1 MAELSEHAQELLRN
15 PNVGFL
21 ATVDP
26 SGWPQ
31 VTPVWVDVQDGR
43 ILVNT
48 AIGRIKDRNV
58 RGDPRVAISV
68 AASNNPWDK
77 IDVRGRIVHIVEGDE
92 AERHID
98 RLAQKYI
105 GQDTYPFRA
114 PGERRVKLVIEPERV
129 HEMPR

>member
-77 IDVRGRIVHIVEGDE
+77 IDVRGRIVDIVEGDE

-105 GQDTYPFRA
+105 GQDTYPFRT

>member
-15 PNVGFL
+15 PNLGFL

-58 RGDPRVAISV
+58 RGDPRVAISI

-77 IDVRGRIVHIVEGDE
+77 IDVRGRIVDIVEGDE

-105 GQDTYPFRA
+105 GQETYPFRA

>member
-1 MAELSEHAQELLRN
+1 MAELSEHAQELLRK
-15 PNVGFL
+15 PNL
-21 ATVDP
+21 AFFATLDP

-58 RGDPRVAISV
+58 RGDRRVAISV
-68 AASNNPWDK
+68 VARDNPWDK
-77 IDVRGRIVHIVEGDE
+77 IDVRGSVVDIVEGDE

-98 RLAQKYI
+98 RLAQKYL
-105 GQDTYPFRA
+105 GQETYPFRA
-114 PGERRVKLVIEPERV
+114 PGERRVKLVIDPERV
-129 HEMPR
+129 HEMAR

>member
-77 IDVRGRIVHIVEGDE
+77 IDVRGRIVDIVEGDE